1 MKTASKLTLV
11 AALALSTQLV
21 QANTCVGNCGTL
33 GADGVVS
40 VSPLG
45 GDYQY
50 VSTDQGVSGVSPYNL
65 GGETTGS
72 KFTTSLFSANAGS
85 LLDFYFNYVTSD
97 GAGFADY
104 GWARL
109 LNGDGSEAALLFTAR
124 TQASGNIIPGQ
135 GLPIPDAA
143 IPTATIIPGGPAW
156 SPLGSSSGDCFAA
169 GCGYTGWVE
178 SIFTIATAGDYMLQ
192 YGVVNWSDDSFQSGL
207 AVDGITV
214 DGDPISPVPLP
225 AALPLMFSALGALG
239 FVRHKVK
246 K

>member
-1 MKTASKLTLV
+1 MKTVSKLTLV
-11 AALALSTQLV
+11 AVLALSTQLA
-21 QANTCVGNCGTL
+21 QANTCLGNCGTL

-50 VSTDQGVSGVSPYNL
+50 VSTDQGVTGVSPYNL
-65 GGETTGS
+65 GVETNGS

-97 GAGFADY
+97 GSGFSDY

-135 GLPIPDAA
+135 GLPTPDAA

-156 SPLGSSSGDCFAA
+156 SPLGSSSGRCFDA

-192 YGVVNWSDDSFQSGL
+192 YGVVNWQDTGFQSGL

-214 DGDPISPVPLP
+214 DGEPISPVPLP

>member
-1 MKTASKLTLV
+1 MKIVSNLTLV
-11 AALALSTQLV
+11 AALALSTQIS
-21 QANTCVGNCGTL
+21 QANTCIGNCGIL
-33 GADGVVS
+33 GADGVVQ

-45 GDYQY
+45 GDYEY
-50 VSTDQGVSGVSPYNL
+50 VSTNLGVTGVSPYNL
-65 GGETTGS
+65 GNETTGS
-72 KFTTSLFSANAGS
+72 KFTTSLFSASAGS

-97 GAGFADY
+97 GSGFADY
-104 GWARL
+104 GWASL

-124 TQASGNIIPGQ
+124 TQPSGNIIPGQ
-135 GLPIPDAA
+135 GLPKPDAA
-143 IPTATIIPGGPAW
+143 IPTASIIPSGPAW
-156 SPLGSSSGDCFAA
+156 SPLGSDSGRCFAA

-178 SIFTIATAGDYMLQ
+178 SIFTIATAGDYMLE
-192 YGVVNWSDDSFQSGL
+192 YGVVNWDDSDFQSGL

-214 DGDPISPVPLP
+214 DGNLISPVPLP